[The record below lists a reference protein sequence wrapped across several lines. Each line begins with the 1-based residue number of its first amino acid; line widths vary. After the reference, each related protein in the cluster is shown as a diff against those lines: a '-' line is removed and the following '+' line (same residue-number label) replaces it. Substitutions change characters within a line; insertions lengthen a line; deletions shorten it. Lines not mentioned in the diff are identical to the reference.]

1 MGIRTFI
8 EKLIGLFTV
17 PRCPNC
23 GARLE
28 EVPREEENDPI
39 ALNVLTVVKNGI
51 RNRIKNNFIRCP
63 CY

>member
-8 EKLIGLFTV
+8 EKLIGLFIV

-39 ALNVLTVVKNGI
+39 TLNVLTVVKNGV

>member
-28 EVPREEENDPI
+28 EVPREEEMTQLL
-39 ALNVLTVVKNGI
+39 LNVLTVVKNGV
-51 RNRIKNNFIRCP
+51 RNRIKNNLIRCP